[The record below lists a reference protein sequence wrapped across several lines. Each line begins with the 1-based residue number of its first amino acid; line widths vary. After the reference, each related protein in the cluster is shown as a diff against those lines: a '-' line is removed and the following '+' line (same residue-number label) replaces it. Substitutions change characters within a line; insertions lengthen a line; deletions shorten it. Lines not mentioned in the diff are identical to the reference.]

1 MAFRADPAAYLLRLG
16 QMVVP
21 PSSDQPDLTPDAS
34 AIAFVCHATSCP
46 PPTTW
51 RGVLSLRGL
60 AVIPGTAVAT
70 FTRERRYCCADG
82 TSNAGLAMGIV
93 LPNPHSDDWIEQA
106 GYLDLLEQARHP
118 VAIPIATA
126 PTELHALRT
135 ARGGPG
141 YSVPYSPLQRR
152 RLPFLRGQLR
162 RGGRQFSLMD
172 DADQYC
178 VIELAP
184 RE

>member
-34 AIAFVCHATSCP
+34 A
-46 PPTTW
+46 
-51 RGVLSLRGL
+51 
-60 AVIPGTAVAT
+60 VAT
-70 FTRERRYCCADG
+70 FTSERRYGCADG
-82 TSNAGLAMGIV
+82 TSNAGLALRIV